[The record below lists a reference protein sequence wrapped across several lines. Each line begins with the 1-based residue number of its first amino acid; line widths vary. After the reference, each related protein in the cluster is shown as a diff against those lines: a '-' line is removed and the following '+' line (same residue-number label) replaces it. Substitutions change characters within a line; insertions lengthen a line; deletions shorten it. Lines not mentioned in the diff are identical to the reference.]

1 MGHCCQKGSTLI
13 SGKGIAVPTVR
24 HIGEQLKIYGL
35 LPWLDEWELR
45 PGFSWQKALAEQI
58 NKGKSVAV
66 FVGKSGIGPWQD
78 REIEAFLGEAVKR
91 ACPIIPVLRRSGKP
105 IPELPIFLRGVT
117 WVNFRK
123 KKPEPLRQLIWGI
136 TGERG
141 T

>member
-1 MGHCCQKGSTLI
+1 
-13 SGKGIAVPTVR
+13 
-24 HIGEQLKIYGL
+24 

-58 NKGKSVAV
+58 SKGKSVAV
-66 FVGKSGIGPWQD
+66 CAGKSGIGPWQD
-78 REIEAFLGEAVKR
+78 KEIEAFLGEAVKR
-91 ACPIIPVLRRSGKP
+91 ECPIIPVILRRSKH

-123 KKPEPLRQLIWGI
+123 KKPDPLQQLIWGI
-136 TGERG
+136 TGERR

>member
-1 MGHCCQKGSTLI
+1 M
-13 SGKGIAVPTVR
+13 
-24 HIGEQLKIYGL
+24 
-35 LPWLDEWELR
+35 PWLDEWELR
-45 PGFSWQKALAEQI
+45 PGFSWQKALEEQI

-91 ACPIIPVLRRSGKP
+91 ECPIIPVLLRSGKL
-105 IPELPIFLRGVT
+105 IPELPIFLRGIT

-123 KKPEPLRQLIWGI
+123 KKPDPLQQLIWGI